1 MTRENAK
8 TILGEGAT
16 EEQITALLN
25 AFHAQNS
32 ELEKANAEVNRY
44 KSELENAQKQNDSY
58 KSELD
63 KINTASLTKE
73 EQLAKREEAIAKRE
87 QETNLIYNRAIV
99 KDKFAGLGLD
109 SKELDSLVDSIAT
122 GDETKSLA
130 TADIFVNTFNSM
142 RESTI
147 KSTKEE
153 LINTNVKPVASN
165 NTDSNVMT
173 WDKFKALSQDEQTKF
188 QKEHPTEFANL

>member
-109 SKELDSLVDSIAT
+109 SKELDSLVESIAT

>member
-1 MTRENAK
+1 MNK
-8 TILGEGAT
+8 
-16 EEQITALLN
+16 EQLMALKERN
-25 AFHAQNS
+25 
-32 ELEKANAEVNRY
+32 
-44 KSELENAQKQNDSY
+44 
-58 KSELD
+58 
-63 KINTASLTKE
+63 INLTKE

-109 SKELDSLVDSIAT
+109 SKELDSLVESIAT